1 MLIGA
6 LAGGDQISGPVWVPS
21 APPSLENYLA
31 PTLQPIPLLPAI
43 AVLMG
48 LLYLSGAIK
57 LWVTGRSWSLAAT
70 ASFLG
75 GCVVIAVVMGAGV
88 EGYGLRMFSV
98 FMFQQLTLMMAV
110 PPLLV
115 LGKPGTLL
123 LRALPH
129 NRLGR
134 TVMTGARWG
143 LRSSLGRVLIHP
155 ALMIPL
161 FLGCFYGLYLSGAA
175 DTLLRT
181 WTGHVGLEVLFLVA
195 GILFTVPIL
204 STDPLPA
211 RQSHMGQAVDVA
223 VEMPL
228 HAFFGVV
235 LMMAPAP
242 LVPFFASPPA
252 SWGLDPLKDQGTAGG
267 LAWSY
272 GELPTLII
280 LLLILTRWF
289 RVDTRDAAAADR
301 RIDRDGNPELDAYNA
316 YLAQL
321 HRQGPAR

>member
-1 MLIGA
+1 VYIGA
-6 LAGGDQISGPVWVPS
+6 LTAYGEISGPVWVPS
-21 APPSLENYLA
+21 APPSLETYLA
-31 PTLQPIPLLPAI
+31 PTLQPVPLLPAI

-48 LLYLSGAIK
+48 LLYLAGAIK
-57 LWVTGRSWSLAAT
+57 LWATGRRWSPLAT
-70 ASFLG
+70 ASFLS
-75 GCVVIAVVMGAGV
+75 GCMIIAVVMGAGM
-88 EGYGLRMFSV
+88 EGYGLRMLSV
-98 FMFQQLTLMMAV
+98 FMFQQLTLMLAV

-129 NRLGR
+129 NRLGW
-134 TVMTGARWG
+134 TVMKGARWG
-143 LRSSLGRVLIHP
+143 LKSRLGRVLIHP
-155 ALMIPL
+155 VLMIPL
-161 FLGCFYGLYLSGAA
+161 FLACFYGLYLGGAA

-181 WTGHVGLEVLFLVA
+181 WTGHVSLEILFLVA
-195 GILFTVPIL
+195 GILFTVPLL

-211 RQSHMGQAVDVA
+211 RQSHMGQAIDVA

-242 LVPFFASPPA
+242 LLPLFASPPT

-272 GELPTLII
+272 GEMPTLII
-280 LLLILTRWF
+280 LLIILSRWF
-289 RVDTRDAAAADR
+289 RRDTRDAAAADR
-301 RIDRDGNPELDAYNA
+301 EIDRYGNPDLDAYNA
-316 YLAQL
+316 YLARLNSQQES
-321 HRQGPAR
+321 R